1 LLRTAKGENHKVAV
15 RYLSLCPQIPAS
27 MDEIGL
33 AEGADRRQIF
43 VSLEANEM
51 NAAPHL
57 FLRTSPRYIGPM
69 AKTLYRVSIRQVDKE
84 GRITWHGVL
93 TTDDHEKANETL
105 DMLKGDPEVRVKLEA
120 IVPGRGYEEI
130 IQPNRGDL

>member
-1 LLRTAKGENHKVAV
+1 MSK
-15 RYLSLCPQIPAS
+15 
-27 MDEIGL
+27 
-33 AEGADRRQIF
+33 
-43 VSLEANEM
+43 
-51 NAAPHL
+51 
-57 FLRTSPRYIGPM
+57 
-69 AKTLYRVSIRQVDKE
+69 KTLYRVSIRQVDKE

-130 IQPNRGDL
+130 IPPGRGDL